1 MNARAKDMP
10 VSDQPLS
17 ERYRLAAN
25 AWVEADA
32 VARRLEELKTTALEQ
47 QKQALIQER
56 GHIPDS
62 HAEREVKSA
71 PGWEQYITSMV
82 NARTAANKYKITMEV
97 LRMEERELRDRNET
111 IRAEM
116 RLSR

>member
-1 MNARAKDMP
+1 MSSHIAQMKERDR
-10 VSDQPLS
+10 PLS

-25 AWVEADA
+25 EWCEADA
-32 VARRLEELKTTALEQ
+32 IARRLEELKTTALEQ
-47 QKQALIQER
+47 QKQKLIRER
-56 GHIPDS
+56 GAVPDS
-62 HAEREVKSA
+62 HAEREVKAA
-71 PGWEQYITSMV
+71 PAWEEYILNMV
-82 NARTAANKYKITMEV
+82 EARTVANRLKVTMEV